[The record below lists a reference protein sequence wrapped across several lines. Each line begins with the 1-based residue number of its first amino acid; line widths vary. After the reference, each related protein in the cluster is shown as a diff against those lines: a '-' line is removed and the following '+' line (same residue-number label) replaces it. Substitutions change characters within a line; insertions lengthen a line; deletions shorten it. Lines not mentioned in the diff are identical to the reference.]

1 MKFFSLPFRPTG
13 WLLLLVVLTVLSSCG
28 SSPVTGPGRPADI
41 PTPTPARVPVLV
53 TAHRGGANLAPENTL
68 AAFRKG
74 IEVGAD
80 VIELDLHLSKDG
92 ELIVSHDA
100 DVSRTS
106 DGTGRIRTLT
116 LAEIKRFNAA
126 ARFPGGWPQPE
137 TFPTLREVI
146 ELAKGKVDMELEIK
160 VPTDGRYPGIEAKVA
175 QLCQETG
182 ITDHVVVIS
191 FDRDT
196 LRAVKAAD
204 ARLHTGFLVSATTV
218 PLEGRASPQ
227 ALVNLAIAAGASALG
242 VSRDYLKPE
251 IVQAAHTA
259 GLKVSVWT
267 VDDPAEMRQYIQMG
281 VDRITSNRPDLLRAE
296 VGTR

>member
-1 MKFFSLPFRPTG
+1 MKFLSSPFRPTG
-13 WLLLLVVLTVLSSCG
+13 WLLLLIMLTLSSGCG
-28 SSPVTGPGRPADI
+28 SSPVTTPGLPAHT
-41 PTPTPARVPVLV
+41 PTPTTARAPVLV

-68 AAFRKG
+68 AAFHKG
-74 IEVGAD
+74 IAVGAD

-106 DGTGRIRTLT
+106 NGSGRIRTLT
-116 LAEIKRFNAA
+116 LAEIKQFNAA

-146 ELAKGKVDMELEIK
+146 DLAKGKVDMELEIK
-160 VPTDGRYPGIEAKVA
+160 VPAEGRYPGIEAKVA

-182 ITDHVVVIS
+182 MTDHVVVIS

-196 LRAVKAAD
+196 IRTVKAAD
-204 ARLHTGFLVSATTV
+204 SRLHTGFLVSAATV

-227 ALVNLAIAAGASALG
+227 ALADLAVAAGASALG

-251 IVQAAHTA
+251 IVQAAHAA

-267 VDDPAEMRQYIQMG
+267 VDDPAEMRRYIQMG

-296 VGTR
+296 VGAR